1 MNANTRLA
9 CRARPVSGTRGTSW
23 LCVGSM
29 VFVTGLVASFACRAS
44 DDQRFVG
51 FECVPASGMLRISYH
66 SDHLHPLFSEGYLVD
81 SFQLKKNDPSGE
93 YVESVRQVTKT
104 CSIKGVHYVV
114 RIRGVPGAGRLGKD
128 QSHCREC

>member
-1 MNANTRLA
+1 MALRWIDGVCDGA
-9 CRARPVSGTRGTSW
+9 CRLVCVSRQRRPEVRWIRMCARERNAADLIP
-23 LCVGSM
+23 
-29 VFVTGLVASFACRAS
+29 
-44 DDQRFVG
+44 
-51 FECVPASGMLRISYH
+51 

-81 SFQLKKNDPSGE
+81 TFQLKKNDPSGE